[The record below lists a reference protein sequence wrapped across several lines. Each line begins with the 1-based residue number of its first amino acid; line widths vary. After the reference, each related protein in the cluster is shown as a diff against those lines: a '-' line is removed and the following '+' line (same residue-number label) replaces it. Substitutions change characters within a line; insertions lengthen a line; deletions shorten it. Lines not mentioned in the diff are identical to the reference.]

1 MPEADHPPASRTGAQ
16 APRRIPIASTGDPM
30 LLVGRKVAA
39 EMLSISERFLFTLT
53 RNGEVAHVRL
63 RRRVL
68 YSPTEL
74 AQWVE
79 QRMQEA
85 RNNG

>member
-1 MPEADHPPASRTGAQ
+1 MPEADRPPASRTGAQ
-16 APRRIPIASTGDPM
+16 APGRIPIASTGDPM

-53 RNGEVAHVRL
+53 RDREVAHVRL
-63 RRRVL
+63 RGRVL
-68 YSPTEL
+68 YSPAEL